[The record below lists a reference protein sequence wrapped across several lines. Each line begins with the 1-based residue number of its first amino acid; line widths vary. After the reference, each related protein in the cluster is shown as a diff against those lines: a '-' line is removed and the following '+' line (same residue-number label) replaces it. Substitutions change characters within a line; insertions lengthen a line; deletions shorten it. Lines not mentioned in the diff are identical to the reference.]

1 MHLAEAHV
9 RPNMKLTH
17 VALAFASASIS
28 WGQFAVQIHTAGPL
42 PGGPFNEKVV
52 TGKPFMASVE
62 METNQTLADGNH
74 ITNKQR
80 ITVARDSQGRTRR
93 EETLPAPSGDGQQVK
108 TVFIS
113 DPVAQANYVLGPD
126 HVAHK
131 FPFLK
136 SGSPPDITSTGQPA
150 PQGNQQGSQPSFQQG
165 SQHVQRFS
173 TAGAPAGAGEIG
185 LNASFDGPVNAIT
198 STGPGE
204 AGGMALNVSVNAP
217 GDSKTDPLGTQ
228 TISGVQADGNRN
240 TLTIPAGQMGNDTP
254 LVITDERWY
263 SQELQATVMSKHND
277 PRLGESL
284 YQLTNIQKIEP
295 PASMFQVPSDY
306 PIEEPR

>member
-1 MHLAEAHV
+1 M
-9 RPNMKLTH
+9 
-17 VALAFASASIS
+17 
-28 WGQFAVQIHTAGPL
+28 
-42 PGGPFNEKVV
+42 
-52 TGKPFMASVE
+52 
-62 METNQTLADGNH
+62 
-74 ITNKQR
+74 
-80 ITVARDSQGRTRR
+80 
-93 EETLPAPSGDGQQVK
+93 
-108 TVFIS
+108 
-113 DPVAQANYVLGPD
+113 
-126 HVAHK
+126 
-131 FPFLK
+131 
-136 SGSPPDITSTGQPA
+136 
-150 PQGNQQGSQPSFQQG
+150 
-165 SQHVQRFS
+165 
-173 TAGAPAGAGEIG
+173 G

-198 STGPGE
+198 STGPGM
-204 AGGMALNVSVNAP
+204 AGGMALTVAVNSP
-217 GDSKTDPLGTQ
+217 GESKTDPLGTQ